1 MNRKTISL
9 SRDGQYAAH
18 MRLEVR
24 LDCQHITLVIPE
36 GKMEVKPLVKPPWT
50 LNDSEQ
56 RELDSQE
63 ECPQTSDSKIN
74 INIRG
79 EKIICFS
86 GENCSQQYQV
96 TTCVSSVRRKSD
108 KNCNWRQQNEG
119 KIRFCPNCPWRH
131 LLGLTFQRRH
141 LIAFP
146 DTSSEKLN
154 NKHYLFVCPRMFC
167 VISRLRRDKQGAGV
181 MRREET

>member
-1 MNRKTISL
+1 MAVLNRKTISL

-18 MRLEVR
+18 TRLEVR
-24 LDCQHITLVIPE
+24 LDYENITLVIPE

-63 ECPQTSDSKIN
+63 ECPQTSNSKSIYLDF
-74 INIRG
+74 ILSVCG
-79 EKIICFS
+79 ENIICFS
-86 GENCSQQYQV
+86 AENCSQQYQV

-119 KIRFCPNCPWRH
+119 KILFCPNCPWRH
-131 LLGLTFQRRH
+131 LL
-141 LIAFP
+141 
-146 DTSSEKLN
+146 
-154 NKHYLFVCPRMFC
+154 
-167 VISRLRRDKQGAGV
+167 
-181 MRREET
+181 

>member
-1 MNRKTISL
+1 MAVLNRKTISL

-18 MRLEVR
+18 TRLEVR
-24 LDCQHITLVIPE
+24 LDYENITLVIPE

-63 ECPQTSDSKIN
+63 ECPQTSDSFFTHVK
-74 INIRG
+74 
-79 EKIICFS
+79 KKFICFS
-86 GENCSQQYQV
+86 CENCSQQYQV

-119 KIRFCPNCPWRH
+119 KICFCPNCPWRH
-131 LLGLTFQRRH
+131 LLGLNFSKKMSNH
-141 LIAFP
+141 
-146 DTSSEKLN
+146 
-154 NKHYLFVCPRMFC
+154 V
-167 VISRLRRDKQGAGV
+167 
-181 MRREET
+181 